1 MHDAMAYDL
10 TTIGCGPA
18 HWGRDERTGSRRER
32 KRAAI
37 AAMQAAESG
46 GGRRGGRLGGPDF
59 GGWGGWGGDP
69 RFGRGRKRMR
79 RGDVRG
85 AILVLLDEQPRNGY
99 QLMQEIENRSDGVWR
114 PSPGSVYPAL
124 SQLEDEGLVKATE
137 AEGRKAF
144 ELTSEGSAH
153 VSEHREKIGEP
164 WAGLTDDV
172 SEQRLSLRDQI
183 KPLMG
188 AVGQIMHSGSE
199 QDARRAADVLAD
211 TRRKLYA
218 ILAEDVTNGED

>member
-1 MHDAMAYDL
+1 MHDAMTFD
-10 TTIGCGPA
+10 CGPA
-18 HWGRDERTGSRRER
+18 NWDRENKTITRRER

-37 AAMQAAESG
+37 AAMHAGQHG
-46 GGRRGGRLGGPDF
+46 PGRRGGRGGGPDF

-85 AILVLLDEQPRNGY
+85 AILVLLGEQPRNGY
-99 QLMQEIENRSDGVWR
+99 QLMQEIEDRSDGVWR

-137 AEGRKAF
+137 ADGRKAF
-144 ELTSEGSAH
+144 ELTTEGNAH
-153 VSEHREKIGEP
+153 LTEHREKIGEP

-199 QDARRAADVLAD
+199 QDARRAAEILAD
-211 TRRKLYA
+211 ARRKIYA
-218 ILAEDVTNGED
+218 ILADDRPTDQD

>member
-1 MHDAMAYDL
+1 MHDAMTFD
-10 TTIGCGPA
+10 CGPVD
-18 HWGRDERTGSRRER
+18 WDRKNRTVTRRER

-37 AAMQAAESG
+37 AAMHAAESG
-46 GGRRGGRLGGPDF
+46 SGRRGGRRGGPDY

-99 QLMQEIENRSDGVWR
+99 QLMQEIEDRSDGVWR

-144 ELTSEGSAH
+144 ELTPEGSTH
-153 VSEHREKIGEP
+153 VSTNREKIGEP

-199 QDARRAADVLAD
+199 QDARRAAEILAD
-211 TRRKLYA
+211 ARRKIYA
-218 ILAEDVTNGED
+218 ILAEDDRTEED

>member
-1 MHDAMAYDL
+1 MHDAMTFD
-10 TTIGCGPA
+10 CGPTRWD
-18 HWGRDERTGSRRER
+18 HENRMTSRRER

-37 AAMQAAESG
+37 AAMHAGEPG
-46 GGRRGGRLGGPDF
+46 PGRRGGRRGAPDF

-99 QLMQEIENRSDGVWR
+99 QLMQEIEDRSEGVWR

-124 SQLEDEGLVKATE
+124 SQLEDEGLVKAT
-137 AEGRKAF
+137 AVDGRKAF
-144 ELTSEGSAH
+144 ELTSAGSTH
-153 VSEHREKIGEP
+153 VSENREKIGEP
-164 WAGLTDDV
+164 WSGLTDDV

-199 QDARRAADVLAD
+199 QDARRAAEILAD
-211 TRRKLYA
+211 ARRKIYA
-218 ILAEDVTNGED
+218 ILAEDRTTEDN

>member
-1 MHDAMAYDL
+1 MHDAMTVD
-10 TTIGCGPA
+10 CGPSN
-18 HWGRDERTGSRRER
+18 WDRENRTISRRER

-37 AAMQAAESG
+37 AAMHAAESG
-46 GGRRGGRLGGPDF
+46 SGRRGGRRGGPDF

-99 QLMQEIENRSDGVWR
+99 QLMQEIEDRSDGVWR

-144 ELTSEGSAH
+144 ELTPEGSAH
-153 VSEHREKIGEP
+153 VAENREKIGEP

-199 QDARRAADVLAD
+199 QDARRAAEILAD
-211 TRRKLYA
+211 ARRKIYA
-218 ILAEDVTNGED
+218 ILAEDRTTEED